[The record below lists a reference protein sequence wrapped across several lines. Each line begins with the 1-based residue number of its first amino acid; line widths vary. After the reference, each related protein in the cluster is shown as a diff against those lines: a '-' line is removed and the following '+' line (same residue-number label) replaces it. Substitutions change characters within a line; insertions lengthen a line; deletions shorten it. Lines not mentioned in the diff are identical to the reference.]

1 MWTITCHL
9 IIEKDKNYVHVMGM
23 FQPNFEQLFFFLSND
38 LHILQTACMANKNR
52 TQNTIWKT
60 KQHKHWTLCAIVKS
74 NKVIKTKKCRNWF
87 ILSIPIIHQ
96 AA

>member
-1 MWTITCHL
+1 MNFNNYITLDNRKRQKLCTCLGNVSTKLWTTI
-9 IIEKDKNYVHVMGM
+9 
-23 FQPNFEQLFFFLSND
+23 FFLSND

-74 NKVIKTKKCRNWF
+74 NKVIKTKEM
-87 ILSIPIIHQ
+87 
-96 AA
+96 